1 MKEDIRERVYMLAS
15 HILETHDTVRKTA
28 SIFGFSKSTVHHDV
42 STKLQTIDFSLFK
55 QVKDI
60 LEENF
65 AEKHLRG
72 GEATKEKY
80 LNMVEKNSI

>member
-42 STKLQTIDFSLFK
+42 STKLQAIDFSLFK

-72 GEATKEKY
+72 GQATKEKY
-80 LNMVEKNSI
+80 LNMAQKNSI

>member
-1 MKEDIRERVYMLAS
+1 MKDAIRERVYVLAS

-42 STKLQTIDFSLFK
+42 SIKLQAIDLSLFA

-60 LEENF
+60 LDENF

-72 GEATKEKY
+72 GQATKEKY
-80 LNMVEKNSI
+80 LSISEKHAL

>member
-72 GEATKEKY
+72 GQATKEKY

>member
-1 MKEDIRERVYMLAS
+1 MKDAIRERVYMLAS

-28 SIFGFSKSTVHHDV
+28 SIFGLSKSTVHHDV
-42 STKLQTIDFSLFK
+42 STKLQAIDLSLYS

-60 LEENF
+60 LDENF

-72 GEATKEKY
+72 GQATKEKY
-80 LNMVEKNSI
+80 QSISEKHAL

>member
-1 MKEDIRERVYMLAS
+1 MKDAIRERVYMLAS

-42 STKLQTIDFSLFK
+42 SIKLQEIDLSLFA

-60 LEENF
+60 LDENF

-72 GEATKEKY
+72 GQATKEKY
-80 LNMVEKNSI
+80 LSISEKHAL

>member
-1 MKEDIRERVYMLAS
+1 MKDAIRERVYMLAS

-42 STKLQTIDFSLFK
+42 SIKLQEIDLSLFA

-60 LEENF
+60 LDENF

-72 GEATKEKY
+72 GQATKEKY
-80 LNMVEKNSI
+80 LSIREKHAL